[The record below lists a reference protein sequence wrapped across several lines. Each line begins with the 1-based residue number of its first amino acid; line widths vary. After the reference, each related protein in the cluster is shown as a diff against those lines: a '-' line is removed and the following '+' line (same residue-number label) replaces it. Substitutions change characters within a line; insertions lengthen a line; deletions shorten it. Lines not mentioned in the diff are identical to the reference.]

1 VRAVDRQLAEQPT
14 AGAAGSLDAEM
25 IIGFVGSGNMARAL
39 ALGFGEPALFTD
51 HGSGR
56 AASLAELVGGEAVG
70 SNRELGERAE
80 LVVLAHKPAQ
90 LDAVAREVGAAKA
103 VLSLLGRVTVAQ
115 LAGAYPGAQIVRAM
129 PNTASAIRAG
139 VTCVCGAQLE
149 DVEALL
155 GRVGMVVRLEERL
168 MDAATA
174 VSGVAPAYVALMAE
188 AWIDAAVGQ
197 GIPASQAAALVGG
210 ALAGSAALLQ
220 ARDMDTLGVRRE
232 VTSPGGMTARGL
244 RALEHAGLRSAFAD
258 AAAAVAGPSTT

>member
-1 VRAVDRQLAEQPT
+1 
-14 AGAAGSLDAEM
+14 
-25 IIGFVGSGNMARAL
+25 MARAL

-258 AAAAVAGPSTT
+258 AASAVAGPSTT

>member
-1 VRAVDRQLAEQPT
+1 
-14 AGAAGSLDAEM
+14 
-25 IIGFVGSGNMARAL
+25 MARAL

-90 LDAVAREVGAAKA
+90 LDAVAREVGAARA
-103 VLSLLGRVTVAQ
+103 VLSLLGRVTVEQ

-139 VTCVCGAQLE
+139 VTCVCGAQIE
-149 DVEALL
+149 EVEALL

-174 VSGVAPAYVALMAE
+174 VSGVAPAYVALVAE

-258 AAAAVAGPSTT
+258 AASAVAGPSTT

>member
-1 VRAVDRQLAEQPT
+1 
-14 AGAAGSLDAEM
+14 M

-90 LDAVAREVGAAKA
+90 LDAVAREVGAARA
-103 VLSLLGRVTVAQ
+103 VLSLLGRVTVEQ

-139 VTCVCGAQLE
+139 VTCVCGAQIE
-149 DVEALL
+149 EVEALL

-174 VSGVAPAYVALMAE
+174 VSGVAPAYVALVAE

-258 AAAAVAGPSTT
+258 AASAVAGPSTT